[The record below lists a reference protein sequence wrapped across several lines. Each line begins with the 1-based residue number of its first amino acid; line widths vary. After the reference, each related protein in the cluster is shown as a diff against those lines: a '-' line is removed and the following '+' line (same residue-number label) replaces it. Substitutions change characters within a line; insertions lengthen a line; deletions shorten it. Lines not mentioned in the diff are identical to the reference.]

1 MRIRFAGH
9 EDVAAILA
17 LAEEIFGY
25 GRFAAL
31 TFDRDKVRKVVSHAI
46 ENPAYFLALAETT
59 DGELAGLHL
68 ANMEHFFFA
77 KEPFAQSVTFFVRP
91 TYRGTSAAPKL
102 LAALRKWAAKRG
114 AHELVVGTGE
124 SEGQDLEKTDRFL
137 RKMGLEPTGGN
148 YVQRLARP

>member
-1 MRIRFAGH
+1 MRIRFAEHG
-9 EDVAAILA
+9 DVEAILA
-17 LAEEIFGY
+17 LAEEIFSH

-31 TFDRDKVRKVVSHAI
+31 TFDHEKVRQVVTHAVD
-46 ENPAYFLALAETT
+46 NPGYFLALAETA
-59 DGELAGLHL
+59 DGELAGVHL
-68 ANMEHFFFA
+68 ANMENFFFA

-91 TYRGTSAAPKL
+91 DFRGTSAAPKL